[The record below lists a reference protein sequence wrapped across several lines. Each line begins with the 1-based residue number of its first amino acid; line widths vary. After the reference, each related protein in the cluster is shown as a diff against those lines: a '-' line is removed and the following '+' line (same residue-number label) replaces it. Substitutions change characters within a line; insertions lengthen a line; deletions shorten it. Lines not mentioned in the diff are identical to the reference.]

1 MGHRRWGQLRPCHLF
16 LLSQENRGFTGL
28 IDFFPFPSLAVV
40 FPRNHPALL
49 TARTKSCSQQSPFSF
64 GRTFANLGLKQGL
77 HKLSL
82 TIKFP
87 GASNRVFQ
95 PFFFFFPSFFVQL
108 LYYHHPKIC
117 LSSWQRWELQLWLP
131 DSCWGVC
138 GVGGSDPLGA
148 ASFVLRSPQ
157 KASAFQTKF
166 LLGPGAFGEDAVW
179 DLGEGA
185 GVRGALLQG
194 LFWGEKN
201 ISRRG
206 FPSFGLWFPSKCPT
220 HVQLLDPNPLISE
233 FLPRISERFPGTSRE
248 AAPAPHFKDPKK

>member
-1 MGHRRWGQLRPCHLF
+1 MPPVQGSREGTMGHRRWGQLRPCHLF

-95 PFFFFFPSFFVQL
+95 PFFFSPPPFLF
-108 LYYHHPKIC
+108 
-117 LSSWQRWELQLWLP
+117 SSYIIIT
-131 DSCWGVC
+131 
-138 GVGGSDPLGA
+138 
-148 ASFVLRSPQ
+148 Q
-157 KASAFQTKF
+157 KSAF
-166 LLGPGAFGEDAVW
+166 LLGS
-179 DLGEGA
+179 A
-185 GVRGALLQG
+185 G
-194 LFWGEKN
+194 
-201 ISRRG
+201 SCSCG
-206 FPSFGLWFPSKCPT
+206 FPTAAGEFVGWEARIPS
-220 HVQLLDPNPLISE
+220 E
-233 FLPRISERFPGTSRE
+233 LPRL
-248 AAPAPHFKDPKK
+248 H